1 MKILATGKKN
11 GRTFVVGRGT
21 YEEVKSLNI
30 EKDFST
36 ALDVLIQ
43 IKKNHNYIFGTKEG
57 YSVERKI
64 HGKRKTI

>member
-1 MKILATGKKN
+1 MKIIAKGRKN
-11 GRTFVVGRGT
+11 GRKFIVGCGT

-30 EKDFST
+30 EKDFNT

-57 YSVERKI
+57 YGVKRHI
-64 HGKRKTI
+64 YGKRKAV